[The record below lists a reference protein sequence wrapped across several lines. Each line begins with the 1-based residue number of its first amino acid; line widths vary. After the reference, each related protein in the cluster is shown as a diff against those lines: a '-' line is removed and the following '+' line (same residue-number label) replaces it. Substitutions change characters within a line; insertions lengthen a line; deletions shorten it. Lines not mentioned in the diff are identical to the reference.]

1 MKTVKTISEV
11 ISIIRESFN
20 NYKLGI
26 EEIDIKD
33 ACQRVIADDIIS
45 NQDVPHFD
53 KSTVDGYALISFDT
67 LGSSDDSPITLNV
80 IGEIETGKRPT
91 LEIKKGTCAKI
102 FTGGEIPK
110 GANSVIMI
118 ENCIEKDGLLYIFKP
133 TTANENILRKGEDIR
148 DKAIVIEKGTT
159 LTPASIGVLAALGIE
174 KINVF
179 KKLKIGIISTG
190 NEIIPINH
198 QIYDAKVRDINSYT
212 LYSNIKKDDYIPIM
226 YGIVKDD
233 KKELEAATKN
243 LLENCDIVLISGG
256 SSKGAYDNT
265 LNALESIENNCIL
278 VDGIAVKPG
287 KPTIIA
293 KINNK
298 AVIGL
303 PGHPVS
309 CLFIYNYFVRRLISY
324 ITGKK
329 LFENKINAI
338 LRTNFSLKSGRT
350 EFVFVKLSYLDN
362 VYAEPLYGKSG
373 SITLLSNADG
383 YIRLDAT
390 RTGIKEG
397 DIVEVTLF

>member
-1 MKTVKTISEV
+1 MKTIKTINEV
-11 ISIIRESFN
+11 LTIIRESFN
-20 NYKLGI
+20 SYYLDV
-26 EEIDIKD
+26 EEVDIKD
-33 ACQRVIADDIIS
+33 ACQRVIANDVIS
-45 NQDVPHFD
+45 REDVPHFD

-67 LGSSDDSPITLNV
+67 LGASDDNPITLKI
-80 IGEIETGKRPT
+80 IGEIETGEKPA
-91 LEIKKGTCAKI
+91 LEIQKGTCARI
-102 FTGGEIPK
+102 FTGGEIPE

-118 ENCIEKDGLLYIFKP
+118 ENCIEKDGLLYVFKP
-133 TTANENILRKGEDIR
+133 VTANENILKKGEDI
-148 DKAIVIEKGTT
+148 KNKSIVIEKGTT
-159 LTPASIGVLAALGIE
+159 VTPASIGVLAALGIE
-174 KINVF
+174 KVKVY
-179 KKLKIGIISTG
+179 KKPKIGIISTG

-198 QIYDAKVRDINSYT
+198 EIYNAKVRDINSYT
-212 LYSNIKKDDYIPIM
+212 LYSSIQKDDCIPIM
-226 YGIVKDD
+226 YGIVKDS
-233 KKELEAATKN
+233 KIELEVAIKSV
-243 LLENCDIVLISGG
+243 LEKCDIVLISGG

-265 LNALESIENNCIL
+265 LNVLEGIENNCIL

-303 PGHPVS
+303 PGHPAS
-309 CLFIYNYFVRRLISY
+309 CLFIYNYFVRRLISL
-324 ITGKK
+324 ITGRK
-329 LFENKINAI
+329 FNENKINAI
-338 LRTNFSLKSGRT
+338 LKTNFSLKSGRT
-350 EFVFVKLSYLDN
+350 EFVFVKLSYLEN